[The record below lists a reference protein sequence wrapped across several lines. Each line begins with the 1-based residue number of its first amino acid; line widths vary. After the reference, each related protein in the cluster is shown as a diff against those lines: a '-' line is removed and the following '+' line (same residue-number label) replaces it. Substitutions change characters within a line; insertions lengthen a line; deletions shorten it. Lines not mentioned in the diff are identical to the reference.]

1 MVERVRPVT
10 YRIPLARKPPT
21 SPQKLISLVTP
32 AGRRRHGI
40 VNDPKNIWTQLKM
53 EKELQP
59 RCHRSYVSADAGLK
73 IAPLERRVGFRLR
86 DRSRCRLGLNG
97 SLLRLRVWKWEIPRW
112 EFLDRGRRLN
122 EDLS

>member
-73 IAPLERRVGFRLR
+73 TVGSVRGVWG
-86 DRSRCRLGLNG
+86 RSPHSNAG
-97 SLLRLRVWKWEIPRW
+97 SGFDSGTGAGV
-112 EFLDRGRRLN
+112 
-122 EDLS
+122 DLV